1 MQYTQAKFMREF
13 NETNREQFNPD
24 LFERNDQDTI
34 DAIRAVIQSCERDKY
49 YTIKLL
55 SFEVI
60 DKYEDIYNAL
70 RNHEERRKK
79 KNDKLA
85 NSYDFINIR
94 DTDMILIKI
103 NWLIRHNGVERQEID
118 GKTIEVVNPEEVMEV
133 LIAVPRFVR
142 KYYFR
147 LAGNYYTTTFQIVDG
162 STYNNSTA
170 SQSKVDTVTMKTTF
184 MPIRIFR
191 SFNNNMIDVK
201 TGEKIKPIEFQSI
214 IFNNIVNVIYYI
226 LAAYGL
232 YGTMMFLEINC
243 IQITSEPILD
253 DNYYCFEKN
262 GIYISCP
269 KVCFEDPVV
278 QSLCATIF
286 DGIHKDTTISKIY
299 DQRYWLIN
307 LGMAFK
313 NASVDKGLF
322 VLDSIDGIY
331 DNITKQYLHLP
342 MKDKENIYCILRW
355 LIREFSNLRVKD
367 NVDVTTKRIR
377 IADYIAAVYA
387 EKLNKG
393 IHRISDL
400 GTKVTLNKV
409 RQAIY
414 TTPMF
419 IMNNISTMANLVG
432 YRDLVSDYDALIA
445 LKYTYKGIAG
455 LGEDGASI
463 QPVYR
468 YVDPSHVGILDLV
481 ASSASDPGM
490 SGMICPMAKLYGE
503 DKSFSQFEEPNEW
516 RDKYLPIQN
525 KYNDDI
531 RKVANIKPAATFDKD
546 TDELARYAANRE
558 RIVQEE
564 LNINRIRPAL
574 VSTIDP
580 EHIFFTC
587 SQAQLDKAK
596 NEQPKSLFT
605 IREDNSK
612 EIVSLSDINTKTITY
627 DDIEN
632 NDSGLLYLD
641 DPD

>member
-1 MQYTQAKFMREF
+1 MQYTQAMLMREF
-13 NETNREQFNPD
+13 NDNNREQFNPA
-24 LFERNDQDTI
+24 LFERDDQDTI

-49 YTIKLL
+49 YTLKLL

-70 RNHEERRKK
+70 RNHEEKRKK
-79 KNDKLA
+79 KNSKVE

-103 NWLIRHNGVERQEID
+103 NWLIRHNGVERQEIE
-118 GKTIEVVNPEEVMEV
+118 GKTVEVVNPEEVMEV

-170 SQSKVDTVTMKTTF
+170 SQSKVDTVTMKTMF

-191 SFNNNMIDVK
+191 SFNNNMVDVRS
-201 TGEKIKPIEFQSI
+201 GEKIKPIEYQSI

-243 IQITSEPILD
+243 VQVTSTPVID

-278 QSLCATIF
+278 QSLCATLY
-286 DGIHKDTTISKIY
+286 DGIHKDTKIQQLF
-299 DQRYWLIN
+299 DQRYWLVN

-313 NASVDKGLF
+313 NATVDKGLF

-331 DNITKQYLHLP
+331 DSITKQYLHLP

-468 YVDPSHVGILDLV
+468 YVDPSHVGVLDLV

-490 SGMICPMAKLYGE
+490 SGMICPMVQLYGN
-503 DKSFSQFEEPNEW
+503 DKSFSQFDEPNEW
-516 RDKYLPIQN
+516 REKYLPIQEKYINDRN
-525 KYNDDI
+525 KALNIRPGAIFDRDNNDLQI
-531 RKVANIKPAATFDKD
+531 
-546 TDELARYAANRE
+546 YASNRE
-558 RIVQEE
+558 KIVKEE
-564 LNINRIRPAL
+564 LNINRIRPAV

-596 NEQPKSLFT
+596 KEEPKSLFT
-605 IREDNSK
+605 IRAEEPQD
-612 EIVSLSDINTKTITY
+612 EIVHRDMKPITY
-627 DDIEN
+627 EDIEN
-632 NDSGLLYLD
+632 DDNLTYLNLED
-641 DPD
+641 